1 MPPLGDRVDDRRTVR
16 PIEVHARLGEVG
28 RSDRVDAGAVCAVTV
43 NAVALGI
50 VVEQR
55 LATAGFDAVGFLTA
69 ELQDIFG
76 DIVDLR
82 RVKEFVGA
90 SRVCS
95 GLKSGNQAATWA
107 TSASPPR
114 KRTSARLQPDNSGW
128 RRPFWQPAARVGF
141 DAWSDASGSD

>member
-1 MPPLGDRVDDRRTVR
+1 
-16 PIEVHARLGEVG
+16 
-28 RSDRVDAGAVCAVTV
+28 VTV

-107 TSASPPR
+107 TSASPPESGHR
-114 KRTSARLQPDNSGW
+114 RGCSRTIQVGAGRFGSLRL
-128 RRPFWQPAARVGF
+128 A
-141 DAWSDASGSD
+141 